1 MPMTMPTPSEE
12 CLGRFEQMGASMVG
26 QGVMSGK
33 MFGMPIH
40 KARGKAFAGL
50 WGDAMVFKLIGE
62 DHAAALALEGAEPF
76 DPSGTGRAMKEW
88 VVVPADHGES
98 WPDLR
103 GCSVGRR
110 TGLTERPNPRAA
122 RSANEGDERR

>member
-40 KARGKAFAGL
+40 KAPAKRSP
-50 WGDAMVFKLIGE
+50 VC
-62 DHAAALALEGAEPF
+62 GATPWCSNSSAKIM
-76 DPSGTGRAMKEW
+76 PQRSL
-88 VVVPADHGES
+88 
-98 WPDLR
+98 LR
-103 GCSVGRR
+103 GLSPS
-110 TGLTERPNPRAA
+110 TRAA
-122 RSANEGDERR
+122 RAGP